1 MIIMGLQDKF
11 INLQSR
17 DGEEWWL
24 SNKCLSTAA
33 VLLSTLSIT
42 AKHIIKELNFVKFQ
56 SPVLSLSL
64 LIFVI
69 TSFSEMNGHINPS
82 DRGNWWGG

>member
-1 MIIMGLQDKF
+1 MIIMGFQDKF

-24 SNKCLSTAA
+24 SNKCLSAAA
-33 VLLSTLSIT
+33 VFLST

-56 SPVLSLSL
+56 
-64 LIFVI
+64 
-69 TSFSEMNGHINPS
+69 TSVQYSVYLY
-82 DRGNWWGG
+82 

>member
-1 MIIMGLQDKF
+1 MIIMGFQDKF

-33 VLLSTLSIT
+33 VLLSTHSIT